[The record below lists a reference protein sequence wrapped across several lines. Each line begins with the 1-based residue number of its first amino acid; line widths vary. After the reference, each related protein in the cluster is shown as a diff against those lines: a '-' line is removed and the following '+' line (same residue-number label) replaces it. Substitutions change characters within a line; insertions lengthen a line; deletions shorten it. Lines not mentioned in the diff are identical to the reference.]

1 VPDYLVDTVRI
12 RAIGI
17 DPSATT
23 HELPYE
29 LELVEGD
36 GLRQSWVDY
45 YRGQN
50 PARGIRWGGIPSDA
64 KVSQAVIEVMV
75 FQQNALVSQAV
86 IETMVRPDSV
96 VRLSQS
102 AIEVMVA

>member
-1 VPDYLVDTVRI
+1 VSEYLVDTVRI

-17 DPSATT
+17 DPSSTT
-23 HELPYE
+23 YDLPYE
-29 LELVEGD
+29 LEMVEGD

-86 IETMVRPDSV
+86 METMVQSDSV
-96 VRLSQS
+96 SRLSQS